1 MIGRFTL
8 QKISNKELMPTTFFT
23 DLAGREWDTRF
34 RFSNVRNIAK
44 STGVTL
50 PDLIHPGSESLGL
63 IADQATF
70 FDVLWLLLAQ
80 QATATGV
87 DENSF
92 AEAMDGA
99 TFEAAFDAL
108 VEAAILHELGVQSA
122 VEGVVDLFE
131 KDAVEFG
138 RNRCAGTKGRPP
150 CCRRRSPAARR
161 RR

>member
-1 MIGRFTL
+1 
-8 QKISNKELMPTTFFT
+8 MPTTFFT

-108 VEAAILHELGVQSA
+108 VEAAILHAPAHQTARLRAAVTEVRKAQELGLQLACDLVSQSLA
-122 VEGVVDLFE
+122 DVEAKF
-131 KDAVEFG
+131 
-138 RNRCAGTKGRPP
+138 
-150 CCRRRSPAARR
+150 AALQPRISGG
-161 RR
+161 